1 MEQYEH
7 LKLPLFQGNIERQT
21 RGGGGGFKMPQGRNK
36 AQFSQQASQK
46 ADDLSKA
53 FSASKKRL
61 SGKIDPTLIFEIEIN
76 ESNKSISSDGFEKDL
91 LRMGIHVLS
100 VAEGKKGFWVVF
112 SDDEDLSQFKKK
124 LETYGSEEGPKYD
137 FFNAIESFGAIPVK
151 KKIGKQ
157 LSEQPLTDTADFI
170 DIELWKI
177 YDYQNQKNRQFIQQ
191 LKYVYDDF
199 SQFRITDTL
208 ITKSFVLLRV
218 KLTKTVF
225 DEIIQLKEI
234 ARADRPAMVQFNPFE
249 MMRPDVDG
257 IEFNAPEENATGIL
271 VIDSGIVSNHLMLE
285 KCVGGEENFQSG
297 ETETQDTVGHGTG
310 VAGCAVYGNI
320 EDRLKDKKFTPS
332 NWLFS
337 AKVMYAERDLDG
349 NVVGAI
355 YDEGKLIEHQ
365 FNDAVESFLS
375 NPEYHIK
382 VVNISLGNS
391 DEIWHKHYSRQLPLA
406 ALIDE
411 LAFTFPHV
419 VFVISA
425 GNQSPLDIYNS
436 IAAIIENYPSYL
448 IENND
453 FKIINPAS
461 SALALSVGSIAGE
474 VKGCNGAEQ
483 IKVPIAQADQP
494 SPFTRTGFGING
506 MIKPELVEY
515 GGNLILS
522 EIHGRIIEDIGGKLA
537 LLNNRV
543 TDNIIRFD
551 TGTSFAAPKVA
562 RLAGKIANS
571 FPEKSANFIKNML
584 LVGAVCPFEPD
595 DHFYGSIPDK
605 IGIKKYENEILEKID
620 SEDVIVSNAYQKSER
635 HYVLKSDVTET
646 ARKDI
651 SAIFK
656 EIKFKSGLGLK
667 DHLPVCGYGLSS
679 YERALYSFDN
689 RAVLWDE
696 GQIRLNQIKV
706 YSLELPEVFFNEAG
720 KKKITVALTFTPET
734 RATRGDSYL
743 GNHMEFHLFHSIN
756 PQTLIEKYGVIS
768 TDVEQS
774 GVPDE
779 LMKYEI
785 DFSPGANIRKAGC
798 HQKAWKLYQRKPKN
812 RPESPV
818 SLVLLNFNKWIT
830 DDSREQHYCVSVT
843 FEHEKEIDLYNT
855 IRTNIQTRT
864 RVR

>member
-1 MEQYEH
+1 MQRHDH

-36 AQFSQQASQK
+36 AQFSQRASQI
-46 ADDLSKA
+46 ANDLSRA
-53 FSASKKRL
+53 FSASKKQL
-61 SGKIDPTLIFEIEIN
+61 SGRIDPTLIFEIEIN
-76 ESNKSISSDGFEKDL
+76 QSISSDAFEETL
-91 LRMGIHVLS
+91 TSMGIHVLS

-112 SDDEDLSQFKKK
+112 SEDGNLSRFKQK
-124 LETYGSEEGPKYD
+124 LETYGSEKGYD
-137 FFNAIESFGAIPVK
+137 YSFFHAIESFGAIPVV

-157 LSEQPLTDTADFI
+157 LAEQPLTDTADYI

-177 YDYQNQKNRQFIQQ
+177 DDPQKNEHFIQQ
-191 LKYVYDDF
+191 LKDAYDDF
-199 SQFRITDTL
+199 SQFRITDQL

-218 KLTKTVF
+218 KLNRTVF

-234 ARADRPAMVQFNPFE
+234 ARADRPAIVQFNPFE

-257 IEFNAPEENATGIL
+257 IEFDAPEENATGIL
-271 VIDSGIVSNHLMLE
+271 VIDSGIVSNHPMLE

-297 ETETQDTVGHGTG
+297 EKAVQDTVGHGTG

-320 EDRLKDKKFTPS
+320 EDSLDDKIFTPS

-337 AKVMYAERDLDG
+337 AKVMYAERNLDG
-349 NVVGAI
+349 NVVGAV
-355 YDEGKLIEHQ
+355 YDEKKLIEHQ
-365 FNDAVESFLS
+365 LKDAVESFLS

-391 DEIWHKHYSRQLPLA
+391 NEVWHKHYSRQLPLA

-411 LAFTFPHV
+411 LAFIFSHV
-419 VFVISA
+419 VFVVSV
-425 GNQSPLDIYNS
+425 GNYSPRNVYDS
-436 IAAIIENYPSYL
+436 IADIIENYPCYL
-448 IENND
+448 IGNKD

-461 SALALSVGSIAGE
+461 SALALSIGSIAGE
-474 VKGCNGAEQ
+474 VKIGQERPPQDAEQ
-483 IKVPIAQADQP
+483 IKTPIAQAGQP
-494 SPFTRTGFGING
+494 SPFTRTGMGING

-522 EIHGRIIEDIGGKLA
+522 ESNGHISEDIGGKLA

-543 TDNIIRFD
+543 TGDIIRFD

-595 DHFYGSIPDK
+595 DHFYGSIPDE

-667 DHLPVCGYGLSS
+667 DHLSVCGYGLSS

-706 YSLELPEVFFNEAG
+706 YSLELPEIFFKEAG
-720 KKKITVALTFTPET
+720 KKKITVTLTFTPET

-756 PQTLIEKYGVIS
+756 PQTLIGKYGVIS
-768 TDVEQS
+768 EDVEQS

-779 LMKYEI
+779 LKTYEI
-785 DFSPGANIRKAGC
+785 DFFPGANIRKAGC
-798 HQKAWKLYQRKPKN
+798 HQKAWKLYKNEPKS

-830 DDSREQHYCVSVT
+830 DDSREQNYCVSVT